1 MLSDYLKP
9 EFVGTKEATEI
20 NMLFQNLNKNWRM
33 VLRVSVAE
41 GERVTRFLKR
51 AVKPE
56 YTFHRRT
63 GGGKRS
69 DAQALTCLRKDAT
82 FFKYYFNN
90 KQPAY
95 PVILIGKPAPIAVCP
110 TCGK

>member
-1 MLSDYLKP
+1 MLTDYLKP

-33 VLRVSVAE
+33 VLRVPVAE

-51 AVKPE
+51 AVKSE

-69 DAQALTCLRKDAT
+69 GCMDLTCLRKDAT
-82 FFKYYFNN
+82 YFKYYFNN

-95 PVILIGKPAPIAVCP
+95 PVRLIKPTVCP